1 MPEPMLSLEGALERM
16 LAVLEAPLGVE
27 DAPLDEALD
36 RVLAEPIRSNIDLPP
51 WDNSAMDG
59 FAVHAADTVG
69 ATLEAPVRLRV
80 VGEVKAGGSPD
91 LAVPAGCA
99 ARIATGAPVPPT
111 ADAIVPVEAT
121 TAPGGLDESSARHDD
136 ASAPTRAVGFRPA
149 EPLPESCFVVESARL
164 GDNIRLRGEDVRAG
178 TELLEAGCPLTP
190 AQIGL
195 AAGVG
200 LSSLRVHRRPVVG
213 VLSTGDELRL
223 PGQDL
228 GSSGIPDANRPGL
241 LAACRSVGATAVDLG
256 IARDSLESVLAA
268 LRPTIERADALIV
281 TGGVSA
287 GPYDVVRMAFEALGS
302 VDLWRVAI
310 QPGKPF
316 AFGRSNPRDRDGRR
330 VLLFG
335 LPGNPVATLVTFEL
349 FVRPALQRLSGSLAP
364 ALVNDR
370 AVTEDALRAAS
381 GRRGFLR
388 VKVARDENG
397 RLLRDSSGRLRVR
410 LAGSQGSHV
419 LSVLAVADALAIVP
433 EAVGR
438 LEPGDDVD
446 IRWLGRDPHA

>member
-1 MPEPMLSLEGALERM
+1 VTIVPEPMLSVEDALERM
-16 LAVLEAPLGVE
+16 LRAL
-27 DAPLDEALD
+27 DAPLSVEDTPIEQALG
-36 RVLAEPIRSNIDLPP
+36 RVLAEPIRSSLDLPP

-69 ATLEAPVRLRV
+69 ATFEAPVRLRV
-80 VGEVKAGGSPD
+80 VGEVKAGGLPD
-91 LAVPAGCA
+91 LNVPTGCA
-99 ARIATGAPVPPT
+99 VRIATGAPVPPST
-111 ADAIVPVEAT
+111 DAIVPVESTIASGEAYGT
-121 TAPGGLDESSARHDD
+121 DAEQGP
-136 ASAPTRAVGFRPA
+136 ASASARAVGFSPA
-149 EPLPESCFVVESARL
+149 EPLTESCFVIESARP
-164 GDNIRLRGEDVRAG
+164 GDNIRHRGEDVQSG
-178 TELLEAGCPLTP
+178 SELLEAGRSLTP
-190 AQIGL
+190 AQIAL
-195 AAGVG
+195 AAAVG
-200 LSSLRVHRRPVVG
+200 LSSLRVHRPPVVS

-241 LAACRSVGATAVDLG
+241 LAACRAVGATALDLG

-268 LRPTIERADALIV
+268 LRPAIDGSDALIV

-287 GPYDVVRMAFEALGS
+287 GPYDVVRTAFEALGS

-316 AFGRSNPRDRDGRR
+316 AFGRARARERDGRR

-335 LPGNPVATLVTFEL
+335 LPGNPVSTLVTFEL
-349 FVRPALQRLSGSLAP
+349 FVRPALRRLAGSLEP
-364 ALVNDR
+364 ASVPDR
-370 AVTEDALRAAS
+370 AVTEDALRAAR

-397 RLLRDSSGRLRVR
+397 LPLRDAQGRLRVR

-419 LSVLAVADALAIVP
+419 LSVLAVADALAVVP
-433 EAVGR
+433 EAAGR
-438 LEPGDDVD
+438 LEPGDDVE
-446 IRWLGRDPHA
+446 IRWLG